1 MNDNVSCVLFTVN
14 EQRYGMPSA
23 CVERIVQLPALTKL
37 PETPAYMAGI
47 FDLGGVMIPMLDLTS
62 VLKLPATRHLLTDTV
77 MVLRGAGHPFGVI
90 ANQVMDVCTILQ
102 PAAERI
108 LSGFSTTSGTLIAGA
123 ARVDNEVVL
132 VLDTEK
138 LEDLLSWRA
147 CDHSDVGAR
156 ACNPD
161 FTPSERDIFRQRAR
175 GLMSRTGES
184 ADQ

>member
-37 PETPAYMAGI
+37 PEAPAYMAGI
-47 FDLGGVMIPMLDLTS
+47 FDLGGVMIPVLDLSS

-77 MVLRGAGHPFGVI
+77 MVLREAGHPFGII

-108 LSGFSTTSGTLIAGA
+108 LSGFSTTSGTLIAGVTITA
-123 ARVDNEVVL
+123 KSTGSGMSVIRAYALIPSTL
-132 VLDTEK
+132 VR
-138 LEDLLSWRA
+138 LS
-147 CDHSDVGAR
+147 
-156 ACNPD
+156 
-161 FTPSERDIFRQRAR
+161 
-175 GLMSRTGES
+175 LTG
-184 ADQ
+184 